1 MYICCS
7 SSLASLAV
15 SGSQQK
21 IIIVILKWLKVVS
34 LAPPLWI
41 LYRIL
46 KKCKSICLCKI
57 INLLKMLLRTYIYIF
72 ISSHV
77 LNVLFLFPLQVN

>member
-1 MYICCS
+1 MYIYCS

-21 IIIVILKWLKVVS
+21 IIVVILKWLKVMS
-34 LAPPLWI
+34 LAPQLWI

-57 INLLKMLLRTYIYIF
+57 INLLKILLRTYI
-72 ISSHV
+72 
-77 LNVLFLFPLQVN
+77 LPCP